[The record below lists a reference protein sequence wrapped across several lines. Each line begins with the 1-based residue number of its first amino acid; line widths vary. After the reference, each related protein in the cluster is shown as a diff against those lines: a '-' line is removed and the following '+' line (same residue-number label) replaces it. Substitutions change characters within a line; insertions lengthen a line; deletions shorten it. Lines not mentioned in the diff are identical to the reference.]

1 MTNDRR
7 RKTEIT
13 ACIIWIILLIFDA
26 VSIPFLYLRGMLS
39 GMELAA
45 MIVLSVL
52 FWAGGLF
59 LVIRTYRNHIKPA
72 GSDEKTGQTD
82 RERYLQ
88 KIHKRRKGRDM
99 FEVCDNYRRSYFVT
113 LFIILG
119 IVLLILPFMFI
130 LKFNEYDNL
139 HIPVWVAFPISAL
152 VMGISIFA
160 SRKMDLVFCS
170 STHLRFEIR
179 KNGLDEFYVNTDF
192 MMATYHNLLKGFM
205 AIGQSYYV
213 IFMQKFCYVGEM
225 NKVTKAVRYSREYKL
240 NGTRITRYFVMI
252 SEQGGASCRFA
263 CAGEISAD
271 MIIAEFASA
280 GIETEVLPV
289 ERDPHR

>member
-59 LVIRTYRNHIKPA
+59 LVIRTYRNHIKSA

-119 IVLLILPFMFI
+119 IVSLILPFMFI

-192 MMATYHNLLKGFM
+192 MMATYHDLLKGFM

-280 GIETEVLPV
+280 GIETEILPV